1 MMLSLSNSSFGQT
14 KKTMTP
20 DDYQVWNRIG
30 NKQISDNGNIVCYTL
45 TRERKD
51 PEIVLHKIDVKTNVT
66 FERASK
72 PTLTPDGTTL
82 VFTKS
87 PSVDTIRAMK
97 RRKVK
102 TDDLPK
108 DTLVV
113 YNIQKNTLKFF
124 PDASDLKISDENP
137 YFFAFKSQLP
147 NYKKDT
153 TLLKN
158 EIKKQSKEN
167 GSNLIVYH
175 ITKEKMDTVKYVT
188 SYGMAS
194 KAPVIAY
201 ASTGKD
207 TTNKDA
213 IYVRNFS
220 NDVTFKVFE
229 KDITESKFY
238 LKDDAESIGVLIHSD
253 TTKAKI
259 KPWELV
265 LWSNGS
271 NDAKVVINAGDAK
284 MPKNYMLSEYY
295 ATRFEEGGSGMY
307 FGLSQI
313 PLQEDTTLL
322 DDEKAIV
329 EVWNYQDVDLYTMQE
344 TTVDQDLKKSYMCRY
359 DMQSNTWMQLAT
371 EEMDRV
377 VTNPK
382 NKGNNALGISDN
394 QYRKTISWEGRADVD
409 GYLLDLRSGQK
420 SLIEKAMSNSPRL
433 SPSTNLAYWFD
444 DKTQSYKLYNVATKT
459 KSEVLTRKETILSD
473 ELNDVPADPNPYGVA
488 GFTTDE
494 KAMLVYD
501 RYDIWVVDLSS
512 GKKGLP
518 YKLTDGRKRRMVYR
532 IIKID
537 SKEDYFNEKKPFFI
551 EIFDEVTKEAGYASL
566 DFETKKM
573 NVLVKGP
580 FKYSGSLMKAKDADV
595 YLTSKEDFKTFPD
608 ILVTNAAMNIFE
620 KISNANPQQ
629 SEYFWGSSE
638 IMSWRNKSGELLQGI
653 IVKPDNFNP
662 KKKYPLLI
670 NFYERSS
677 DDVHSYRT
685 PLAGRSSI
693 NYSYY
698 ANKGYVIFNPDITY
712 KIGYPGESCY
722 EDLISGVDALLKKGF
737 VDSTNMGLQGH
748 SWGGYQ
754 VAYMIGK
761 TNRFK
766 CAESGAP
773 VVNMVSAYGGIR
785 WGTGMSRMFQ
795 YEKTQSRIGATL
807 WKSPQLYLSNSPIF
821 DIDKVKT
828 PVLIMHNDEDS
839 AVPWY
844 QGIEYFTA
852 LRRLNKPSWLL
863 NYNGEPHWP
872 TKWPNILDFNIRME
886 QFFDHYLMDK
896 PIPVWMKSGIPVVQ
910 KGKVD
915 GYELLNK

>member
-1 MMLSLSNSSFGQT
+1 MLSLSNFTFAQT

-20 DDYQVWNRIG
+20 ADYQVWNRIG
-30 NKQISDNGNIVCYTL
+30 SKQISDNGNIVCYTL
-45 TRERKD
+45 TREGKD
-51 PEIVLHKIDVKTNVT
+51 PVVVIHNMDFKKDIT
-66 FERASK
+66 FERASR
-72 PTLTPDGTTL
+72 PNLTADGTTL
-82 VFTKS
+82 VFSKS
-87 PSVDTIRAMK
+87 PSVDSIIAMK

-113 YNIQKNTLKFF
+113 YNIEKNTYKFF
-124 PDASDLKISDENP
+124 PDASDLKISNDNP
-137 YFFAFKSQLP
+137 HFFAFKSQLP
-147 NYKKDT
+147 SYKKDT
-153 TLLKN
+153 LLLKK
-158 EIKKQSKEN
+158 EVKKQSKEN

-175 ITKEKMDTVKYVT
+175 IVNEKMDTIKYVT

-201 ASTGKD
+201 TSTGRD
-207 TTNKDA
+207 TINKDA
-213 IYVRNFS
+213 VYVRNFS
-220 NDVTFKVFE
+220 NDATFNVFT
-229 KDITESKFY
+229 KDITESKFFI
-238 LKDDAESIGVLIHSD
+238 KDDAESIAVLIHSD

-259 KPWELV
+259 KPWELL
-265 LWSNGS
+265 LWNNGT
-271 NDAKVVINAGDAK
+271 NDAKIVLSANDAK
-284 MPKNYMLSEYY
+284 IPKNYMLSEYY
-295 ATRFEEGGSGMY
+295 SPKFEEGGFGMY
-307 FGLSQI
+307 FGLSKI
-313 PLQEDTTLL
+313 PMQEDTTLL
-322 DDEKAIV
+322 DEEKAKV

-344 TTVDQDLKKSYMCRY
+344 ITVDQDLKKSYMCRY
-359 DMQSNTWMQLAT
+359 DMKTNMWMQLAN
-371 EEMDRV
+371 EDMDRV
-377 VTNPK
+377 ITNPK
-382 NKGNNALGISDN
+382 NRGSYALGIDDN
-394 QYRKTISWEGRADVD
+394 QYRKTVSWEGRSD
-409 GYLLDLRSGQK
+409 LDAYVIDLKSGK
-420 SLIEKAMSNSPRL
+420 TTLIDKKMNNSPRL

-444 DKTQSYKLYNVATKT
+444 DKSQSYKLYEVATKS
-459 KSEVLTRKETILSD
+459 KSEILSKKESIFSD
-473 ELNDVPADPNPYGVA
+473 ELNDVPDAPNPYGVA
-488 GFTTDE
+488 GFTSDE

-512 GKKGLP
+512 GKKALP
-518 YKLTDGRKRRMVYR
+518 YKLTDGRRKKLISR

-537 SKEDYFNEKKPFFI
+537 SDEEYFDEKKPFFI
-551 EIFDEVTKEAGYASL
+551 DLFDEVTKESGYASL
-566 DFETKKM
+566 DFATKKFTI
-573 NVLVKGP
+573 LAKGP
-580 FKYSGSLMKAKDADV
+580 FKYSSSLMKAKDADV
-595 YLTSKEDFKTFPD
+595 YLTSKENFEIFPD
-608 ILVTNAAMNIFE
+608 ILVTNAAMTSFQQ
-620 KISNANPQQ
+620 ISNANPQQ
-629 SEYFWGSSE
+629 SEYYWGSSE

-653 IVKPDNFNP
+653 LVKPDNFDP

-677 DDVHSYRT
+677 NEVHSYRT

-693 NYSYY
+693 NYAYY

-722 EDLISGVDALLKKGF
+722 EDLMPGVDALLKKGF
-737 VDSTNMGLQGH
+737 IDSTKMGLQGH

-821 DIDKVKT
+821 DMDKVNT

-852 LRRLNKPSWLL
+852 LRRLNKPAWLL

-896 PIPVWMKSGIPVVQ
+896 PMPVWMSKGIPVVQ

-915 GYELLNK
+915 GYELMKK